1 MLLVEDDP
9 LIRLATE
16 ALLAGCGCRVV
27 AVGDG
32 DQALAALAGQSFDLL
47 FVDAQLPT
55 ISGLELIRL
64 VRAESP
70 ALRVVL
76 ASGYCDLPL
85 AGDPAMVDV
94 VLLPKPYSTEAV
106 QRVLSPA
113 NDPLG
118 ALP

>member
-9 LIRLATE
+9 LIRFATE
-16 ALLAGCGCRVV
+16 VLLAGCGCRVV

-32 DQALAALAGQSFDLL
+32 DQALAALAGQTFDLL

-55 ISGLELIRL
+55 MSGLELIR
-64 VRAESP
+64 RARAAWP
-70 ALRVVL
+70 ALRVIL
-76 ASGYCDLPL
+76 ASGYRDLL
-85 AGDPAMVDV
+85 LEGDPAMAGV

-106 QRVLSPA
+106 QRVLMPA
-113 NDPLG
+113 SDPLG

>member
-9 LIRLATE
+9 LIRFATE
-16 ALLAGCGCRVV
+16 VLLAGCGCRVV

-32 DQALAALAGQSFDLL
+32 DQALVALAGQTFDLL

-55 ISGLELIRL
+55 MSGLELIR
-64 VRAESP
+64 RARAAWP
-70 ALRVVL
+70 ALRVIL
-76 ASGYCDLPL
+76 ASGYRDLL
-85 AGDPAMVDV
+85 LEGDPAMVGV

-106 QRVLSPA
+106 QRVLMPA
-113 NDPLG
+113 SDPLG